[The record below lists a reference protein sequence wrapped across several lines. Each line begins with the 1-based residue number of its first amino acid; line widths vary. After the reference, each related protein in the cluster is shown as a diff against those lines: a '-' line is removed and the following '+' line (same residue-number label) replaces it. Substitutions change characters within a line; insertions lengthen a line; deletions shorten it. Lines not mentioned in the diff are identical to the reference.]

1 MHIIDCNKEKNRKKK
16 HQAKV
21 PYSLACTQAQTPV
34 RMIHLQFLITNH
46 SFNELLYS
54 MYVCLSDPPSLSRI
68 VRFLTVQLFVCLFDV
83 NSYRYI
89 QACSKQQNVF
99 ISINKMFSRARNN
112 SAISFTIDMMCC
124 GCKHYVCVC
133 LYVWEFVFAPLWYLL
148 FISFQKMRITILS
161 CDRRTHLKC
170 VYLSTRSR
178 KQK

>member
-46 SFNELLYS
+46 SFNVFS
-54 MYVCLSDPPSLSRI
+54 VSHRSLSHCSI
-68 VRFLTVQLFVCLFDV
+68 VCLFDV

-89 QACSKQQNVF
+89 QACSKQQNVY

-112 SAISFTIDMMCC
+112 SAISFTINMMCC

-178 KQK
+178 EQK